1 MFSGISV
8 RTKLVL
14 GFGIAL
20 LLLVV
25 LGGVA
30 YINTNALLD
39 ARRAARHTIEVQL
52 QVGQLQIRLL
62 DAETGQRGY
71 LLTGEESY
79 LQPYQTAIDNI
90 ERSLSEVVTMTQ
102 GNPEQQARLQTLSG
116 LVRNKLDE
124 LARVIALRQ
133 QGTVEAAI
141 QRIRAGDGKRYMNEI
156 RSIIDAML
164 ESETRLQGEREIVAD
179 RTTSMTLDSALY
191 GTIGGGILLTIISFL
206 ITRSINAPVSGA
218 VRDLTATTAEIL
230 AATTQLASGSQ
241 EQAAAVTETV
251 STVDEVTQTSEQA
264 AHRARTVSEAAQ
276 RSAEIGKAGRHAV
289 EETVSVMGKVKEQS
303 ESIAE
308 SILALAEQAQSIA
321 EIIAA
326 VNEIAEQTNLL
337 ALNAAIEASRAG
349 EHGKGF
355 AVVAGEVKALADQSK
370 KATAQVRQ
378 ILGEI
383 QKATNG
389 AVIRTEEGSR
399 SVNEA
404 ITVVTKAGD
413 TIRALADTI
422 TEAAQLAAQI
432 SASAGQ
438 QATGMTQIHQAMKNI
453 NQVATQNMVSTKQT
467 ERAAQDLDSLSA
479 KLRLMIAGR

>member
-30 YINTNALLD
+30 YVNTNALLEV
-39 ARRAARHTIEVQL
+39 RSAARHTIEVQL
-52 QVGQLQIRLL
+52 QIEQLQIRLL

-79 LQPYQTAIDNI
+79 LQPYQAAIDNI

-102 GNPEQQARLQTLSG
+102 DSPEQQARLRTLSG

-124 LARVIALRQ
+124 LARVITLRR

-141 QRIRAGDGKRYMNEI
+141 QTIRAGEGKRYMEEI
-156 RSIIDAML
+156 RSVVDAML
-164 ESETRLQGEREIVAD
+164 EAETRLQEERELVAD
-179 RTTSMTLDSALY
+179 RTTAMTLDSALY
-191 GTIGGGILLTIISFL
+191 GTIGGGILLTIIAFL
-206 ITRSINAPVSGA
+206 ITQSINAPVSGA